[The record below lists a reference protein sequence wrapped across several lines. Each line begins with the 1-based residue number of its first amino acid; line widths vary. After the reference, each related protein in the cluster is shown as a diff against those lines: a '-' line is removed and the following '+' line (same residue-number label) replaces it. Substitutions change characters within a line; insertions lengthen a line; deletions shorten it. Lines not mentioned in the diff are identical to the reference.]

1 MTVAPRTA
9 MVLAAGLGTRMR
21 PLTGNTAKPLLT
33 LGGKSLLNHALDRLA
48 EVGVETVAVN
58 AHWHADQVIA
68 ALAARVGPP
77 NTVPLPE
84 ASLLDTGGGVRAAL
98 GVLGEGPFY
107 VINGDAFWVDG
118 PQPALRR
125 LAAALDDTV
134 DGVLL
139 LHRTFQVHGEV
150 GNGDFALDKWG
161 IPRRR
166 QEREI
171 VPYMY
176 AGVHLM
182 RASLLDDMPD
192 GPFSMNRAWDRAIG
206 AGRLRAVVHDGL
218 WFHLSTPPDL
228 SDAEGILAARLTG
241 DMRWPWR

>member
-1 MTVAPRTA
+1 MTAHPRTA

-21 PLTGNTAKPLLT
+21 PLTSNTAKPLLT

-58 AHWHADQVIA
+58 AHWHADQVVA
-68 ALAARVGPP
+68 ALAAREAPP
-77 NTVPLPE
+77 RTVALPE

-107 VINGDAFWVDG
+107 VINGDAFWLDG
-118 PQPALRR
+118 PRPALQR
-125 LAAALDDTV
+125 LAEAFDDSV

-139 LHRTFQVHGEV
+139 LHRTFQVHAEV
-150 GNGDFALDKWG
+150 GSGDFALDKWG

-166 QEREI
+166 KEREI
-171 VPYMY
+171 VPYLY

-182 RASLLDDMPD
+182 RASLLNDMPE
-192 GPFSMNRAWDRAIG
+192 GPFSMNRAWDRAID

-241 DMRWPWR
+241 DVRWPWR

>member
-1 MTVAPRTA
+1 MTVQPRTA

-21 PLTGNTAKPLLT
+21 PLTNDTAKPLLT
-33 LGGKSLLNHALDRLA
+33 LGGKSLLNHALDRLS
-48 EVGVETVAVN
+48 EVDVETVAVN

-68 ALAARVGPP
+68 ALSARRATPR
-77 NTVPLPE
+77 TVPLPE
-84 ASLLDTGGGVRAAL
+84 ATLLDTGGSVRAAL
-98 GVLGEGPFY
+98 GVLGEDPFY

-118 PQPALRR
+118 PRPALRR
-125 LAAALDDTV
+125 LAEGFDDTV

-139 LHRTFQVHGEV
+139 LHRTFQVHAEV
-150 GNGDFALDKWG
+150 GSGDFALDKWG
-161 IPRRR
+161 VPRRR

-171 VPYMY
+171 VPYLY

-182 RASLLDDMPD
+182 RPSLLDDMPE
-192 GPFSMNRAWDRAIG
+192 GPFSMNRAWDRAIS

-228 SDAEGILAARLTG
+228 ADAEVILAARLTG
-241 DMRWPWR
+241 DVRWPWR

>member
-1 MTVAPRTA
+1 MATRAAAAAAASAAPTA
-9 MVLAAGLGTRMR
+9 LAKRIATLATLAAAFAAAVLLAALRTGL
-21 PLTGNTAKPLLT
+21 A
-33 LGGKSLLNHALDRLA
+33 
-48 EVGVETVAVN
+48 VAR
-58 AHWHADQVIA
+58 AAAFA
-68 ALAARVGPP
+68 ALAARGAPP

-98 GVLGEGPFY
+98 DVLGEGPFY

-118 PQPALRR
+118 PQPALQR
-125 LAAALDDTV
+125 LAAAFDDSV

-150 GNGDFALDKWG
+150 GSGDFALDKWG

-166 QEREI
+166 KEREI
-171 VPYMY
+171 VPYLY

-182 RASLLDDMPD
+182 RASLLDDMPE
-192 GPFSMNRAWDRAIG
+192 GPFSMNRAWDRAIA